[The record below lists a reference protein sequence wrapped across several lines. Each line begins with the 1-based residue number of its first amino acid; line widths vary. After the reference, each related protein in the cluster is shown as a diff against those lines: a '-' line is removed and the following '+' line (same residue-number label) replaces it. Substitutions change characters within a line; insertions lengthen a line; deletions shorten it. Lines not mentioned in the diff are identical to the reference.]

1 MRTRSSLNVLIAED
15 DFLVVEMVR
24 GLLRQLGHTLAGHAA
39 NGQEA
44 VEMTE
49 RLSPD
54 VVLMDLKLPVLDGVE
69 ATRQVQQRCPTPVV
83 VLTAHESPTLV
94 QQASQV
100 GAGAYV
106 VKPPAAAEI
115 DRAITIAMARFDD
128 MTELRRLNQVLTTRN
143 QELEQA
149 LEDIQTLR
157 GLIPICAS
165 CKKIR
170 DDKGYWQQVEVYV
183 AEHTLA
189 EFSHGLCPECAVR
202 LYPDIFSEEEET

>member
-106 VKPPAAAEI
+106 VKPPVAAEI